1 MSAGK
6 PRSSRQGTAAAE
18 LLLELAYTFFRLRAA
33 GDRRAG
39 RVGQSTG
46 RLGILRTLAEE
57 GPRTVAQ
64 IARSRPVA
72 RQGVQRLAD
81 ALAEQRLVEYVR
93 NPDHRRSKLL
103 RLTSR
108 GSRVYRTLLQG
119 QLAWAEELAKGL
131 SEEELRSC
139 TSVLRRL
146 RARLGTP
153 EDPGTGVSSGLA
165 QN

>member
-1 MSAGK
+1 MREAGA
-6 PRSSRQGTAAAE
+6 RRQARAPGTAAEE
-18 LLLELAYTFFRLRAA
+18 LLLELAYTFFRLRAEA
-33 GDRRAG
+33 DRRAR

-81 ALAEQRLVEYVR
+81 ALADEGLLESID

-108 GSRVYRTLLQG
+108 GRKAYQALLRG
-119 QLAWAEELAKGL
+119 QQSFAQELARGF
-131 SEEELRSC
+131 SEDELRRC
-139 TSVLRRL
+139 AWVLRKLRERL
-146 RARLGTP
+146 RAAP
-153 EDPGTGVSSGLA
+153 EAEARREPSA
-165 QN
+165 

>member
-1 MSAGK
+1 MGRVRRRA
-6 PRSSRQGTAAAE
+6 SRQGTAAAE
-18 LLLELAYTFFRLRAA
+18 LLLELAYTFFRLRAE
-33 GDRRAG
+33 GDRRAR

-46 RLGILRTLAEE
+46 RLGVLRTLAEE

-81 ALAEQRLVEYVR
+81 ALAHEGLVEFVH

-108 GSRVYRTLLQG
+108 GSQAYQALVQG
-119 QLAWAEELAKGL
+119 QQAFAEELTRGL
-131 SEEELRSC
+131 SEDELRRC
-139 TSVLRRL
+139 KLVLRKLRERL
-146 RARLGTP
+146 RPPDDEGHEPR
-153 EDPGTGVSSGLA
+153 S
-165 QN
+165 

>member
-1 MSAGK
+1 MSPRK
-6 PRSSRQGTAAAE
+6 RRSSRRGAAAAE
-18 LLLELAYTFFRLRAA
+18 LLLELAYTFFRLRAE

-39 RVGQSTG
+39 KLGQSTG
-46 RLGILRTLAEE
+46 RLGVLRTLAEE

-81 ALAEQRLVEYVR
+81 ALAEQRLVEYIP

-108 GSRVYRTLLQG
+108 GSRAYQTLLRG
-119 QLAWAEELAKGL
+119 QEAWAEELARGL

-139 TSVLRRL
+139 TSVLRKL

-153 EDPGTGVSSGLA
+153 EDLGS
-165 QN
+165 